1 VTGDT
6 GMAADHLRYQT
17 NRSSLAAQTLAGH
30 GAAAL
35 IAAAADR
42 RNDRPLDGVRPA
54 AGSR

>member
-42 RNDRPLDGVRPA
+42 RNDRPLDGV
-54 AGSR
+54 